1 MKCAFRLFAHTGYIV
16 ANTTVMESNNSKSAI
31 AAAYDKAMRS
41 IESCTHYRQLAAAE
55 AMVENFANAYS
66 AHEKTA
72 ELRKALALKLTE
84 LNPELS

>member
-1 MKCAFRLFAHTGYIV
+1 MKRRLLLFRPAGYIV
-16 ANTTVMESNNSKSAI
+16 ANNTTMESEHNKTEA

-41 IESCTHYRQLAAAE
+41 IESCTNYRQLLVADVL
-55 AMVENFANAYS
+55 VENFANAYS